1 MNICIGGDLN
11 GQIIEKEVFQ
21 FKVDTESDKSPIYFR
36 QSVVLDLQLYRFW
49 FSSTVTF
56 QDAVVVAEQLVRE
69 KVKG

>member
-21 FKVDTESDKSPIYFR
+21 FKVDTENDKSPIYFR
-36 QSVVLDLQLYRFW
+36 QSVVLDHQLYRFW

-56 QDAVVVAEQLVRE
+56 QYAVV
-69 KVKG
+69 

>member
-36 QSVVLDLQLYRFW
+36 QSVVLDHQLYRFW

>member
-36 QSVVLDLQLYRFW
+36 QSVVLDHQLYRFW

-56 QDAVVVAEQLVRE
+56 QDAVVVAEQLIRE

>member
-21 FKVDTESDKSPIYFR
+21 FKVDTENDKSPIYFR

>member
-21 FKVDTESDKSPIYFR
+21 FKVDTENDKSPIYFR
-36 QSVVLDLQLYRFW
+36 QSVVLDHQLYRFW

-56 QDAVVVAEQLVRE
+56 QDAVVVAEQLVRK

>member
-1 MNICIGGDLN
+1 MNICIGAELN
-11 GQIIEKEVFQ
+11 GQIVEKVGFQ
-21 FKVDTESDKSPIYFR
+21 FKVDPENDKSPIYFR
-36 QSVVLDLQLYRFW
+36 QSLVLDHQLYRFW

>member
-56 QDAVVVAEQLVRE
+56 QDAVVVAEQLVRK

>member
-21 FKVDTESDKSPIYFR
+21 FKVDTENDKSPIYFR
-36 QSVVLDLQLYRFW
+36 QSVVLDHQLYRFW